1 MDLIQLLIVLVVV
14 GLLLWLVTSVV
25 PLPQPV
31 RTIVVVV
38 VTLVAC
44 FWLLSWAGLTHPL
57 VFRR

>member
-31 RTIVVVV
+31 RTIVVVLV
-38 VTLVAC
+38 VLIC
-44 FWLLSWAGLTHPL
+44 CIWLLSWAGMTHPL

>member
-1 MDLIQLLIVLVVV
+1 MDLIQLLIVLV
-14 GLLLWLVTSVV
+14 
-25 PLPQPV
+25 
-31 RTIVVVV
+31 VVVV